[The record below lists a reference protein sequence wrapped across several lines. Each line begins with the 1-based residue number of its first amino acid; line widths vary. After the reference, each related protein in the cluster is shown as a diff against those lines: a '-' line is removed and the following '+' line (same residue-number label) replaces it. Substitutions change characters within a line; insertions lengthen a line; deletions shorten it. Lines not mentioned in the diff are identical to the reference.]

1 MVLFVFFLM
10 QNTFLD
16 VNWLYRYFPLQ
27 SIYSDLLLIKK
38 KIVFQFHDV
47 IIVILASVP
56 LRETPSLLHRSSVSR
71 QVLGPLCQGSFSPCA
86 EISFQDQCRMLSQ
99 AFYAAIEII

>member
-1 MVLFVFFLM
+1 MLIGYTDIFLCKVYI
-10 QNTFLD
+10 QIFCSL
-16 VNWLYRYFPLQ
+16 
-27 SIYSDLLLIKK
+27 KK

-56 LRETPSLLHRSSVSR
+56 LRETPSLLHLSSVSR